1 MVLMIIS
8 ISNNLYFQ
16 CRTNLS
22 HNMESEIAQYVTR
35 AENAELQIQDLV
47 KELEAL
53 EKGIVKKDQTKPVI
67 SESGSKPPKPGT
79 KIS

>member
-1 MVLMIIS
+1 MIIL
-8 ISNNLYFQ
+8 ISNNLFFQ
-16 CRTNLS
+16 CNTNSS

-53 EKGIVKKDQTKPVI
+53 EKGVVNKDQNNPVI
-67 SESGSKPPKPGT
+67 SESGSKPSKPGT

>member
-1 MVLMIIS
+1 MIIS

-16 CRTNLS
+16 CRTNS
-22 HNMESEIAQYVTR
+22 CHNMESEIAQYVTR

-53 EKGIVKKDQTKPVI
+53 EKGVVKKDQTKPVI
-67 SESGSKPPKPGT
+67 SESGSKTLKPGT

>member
-1 MVLMIIS
+1 
-8 ISNNLYFQ
+8 
-16 CRTNLS
+16 
-22 HNMESEIAQYVTR
+22 MESEIAQYVTR

-53 EKGIVKKDQTKPVI
+53 EKGVVKKDQTKTVI
-67 SESGSKPPKPGT
+67 SESGSKTLKPGT

>member
-1 MVLMIIS
+1 MILMIIL
-8 ISNNLYFQ
+8 ISNILYFQ
-16 CRTNLS
+16 CHTNTS

-53 EKGIVKKDQTKPVI
+53 EKGVVKKDQTKPVI
-67 SESGSKPPKPGT
+67 SESGSKPAKPGT

>member
-1 MVLMIIS
+1 MIIS

-16 CRTNLS
+16 CRTNS
-22 HNMESEIAQYVTR
+22 CHNMESEIAQYVTR

-53 EKGIVKKDQTKPVI
+53 EKEVVKKDQSKPAI
-67 SESGSKPPKPGT
+67 SESGSKPSKPGT

>member
-1 MVLMIIS
+1 MIIL
-8 ISNNLYFQ
+8 ISNNLFFQ
-16 CRTNLS
+16 CNTNSS

-53 EKGIVKKDQTKPVI
+53 EKGVVNKDQNNPVI
-67 SESGSKPPKPGT
+67 SESGSKPSKPGT
-79 KIS
+79 KIL

>member
-1 MVLMIIS
+1 MLLIIKLPEGPKKENTILMIIL
-8 ISNNLYFQ
+8 ISNNLFFQ
-16 CRTNLS
+16 CNTNSS

-53 EKGIVKKDQTKPVI
+53 EKGVVKKDKTKR
-67 SESGSKPPKPGT
+67 
-79 KIS
+79 

>member
-1 MVLMIIS
+1 MIIS

-67 SESGSKPPKPGT
+67 SESGSKPPKPGI

>member
-1 MVLMIIS
+1 MMIL
-8 ISNNLYFQ
+8 ISNNLFFQ
-16 CRTNLS
+16 CNTNSS

-53 EKGIVKKDQTKPVI
+53 EKGVVNKDQNNPVI
-67 SESGSKPPKPGT
+67 SESGSKPSKPGT

>member
-1 MVLMIIS
+1 MILIIIS

-53 EKGIVKKDQTKPVI
+53 EKGVVKKDQTKPVI
-67 SESGSKPPKPGT
+67 SESGSKTLKPGT